1 MDSESVVR
9 SCKVAP
15 PASLIDKLFPPKVG
29 SAVGHKESVVQVQTA
44 ADQYPLASGAEAV
57 AATLPV
63 QRASDTEEVTRR
75 LISHLLNLA
84 ASITGGVWTPVADKD
99 KELVLQIIAISADLI
114 QVHFT
119 ISLFLAVTKNIFLL
133 YFRIS
138 KSLGFSLL
146 F

>member
-15 PASLIDKLFPPKVG
+15 PASLVDKLFPPKVE
-29 SAVGHKESVVQVQTA
+29 SAVGHKETVVKAPPAT
-44 ADQYPLASGAEAV
+44 DQHPLAPGAEA
-57 AATLPV
+57 AAASSPV
-63 QRASDTEEVTRR
+63 RRASDTEEVTRR

-114 QVHFT
+114 QV
-119 ISLFLAVTKNIFLL
+119 NDLL
-133 YFRIS
+133 
-138 KSLGFSLL
+138 LVV
-146 F
+146 